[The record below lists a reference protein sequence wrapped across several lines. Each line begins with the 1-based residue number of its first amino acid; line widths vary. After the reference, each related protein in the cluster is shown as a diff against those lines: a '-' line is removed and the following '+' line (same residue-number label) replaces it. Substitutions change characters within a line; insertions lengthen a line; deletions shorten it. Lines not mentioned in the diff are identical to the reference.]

1 MKDPLIEYLCNFIEN
16 ENLIKKINNL
26 FEPFIKQLID
36 KIYPLIYILLFF
48 SISNLITN
56 LGIFILLKYKKYTI

>member
-36 KIYPLIYILLFF
+36 KIYPLIYILYEYYNFPKF
-48 SISNLITN
+48 NI
-56 LGIFILLKYKKYTI
+56 

>member
-56 LGIFILLKYKKYTI
+56 LGIFILLKYKKNTI